1 MPITPV
7 TCPKQPL
14 TRDLDV
20 EVFISRPQTELAT
33 DMTMIALLTP
43 GVTWSDGGNDRVRY
57 YSTLDSLA
65 SDVGVNSAAYWAGA
79 AFFARSERPSKM
91 CVARVF
97 EDPTSATLRGGALT
111 PSRLQSITSGGFDI
125 VVDGESRR
133 VRGLNFAGATTGAQV
148 ASVVSAALSGVI
160 VSYDAARDGLVL
172 ATTMQGDGA
181 ALGYAESPSAASYQV
196 ATLQASGSVDT
207 LAAVDGVAN
216 GSLAVIHNGTEYAV
230 TGMDFSGARTP
241 AAVAEIIEAALVA
254 GGLYGLHVYA
264 GDDTLIFALEG
275 ETGAGFA
282 ASPVSLAGVDLGP
295 RLQLTAAYRPVLRNY
310 LEAAASVP
318 AKLTGGGGLDY
329 GAAGIAKLGTTTL
342 RIGGTPHTV
351 DLSGVTSAETLQ
363 TALRA
368 SATLSA
374 LYIITVTASGITL
387 TATDSTGYITYAA
400 NDETGSALKLSASTA
415 TDLQPVS
422 VPAYATTDAQ
432 DVSSL
437 LALTESL
444 ASSNTVGYTPGG
456 LVSEAAIVAAAARCD
471 GNAIYGW
478 ILDAQYRDTQD
489 QKAFA
494 DWIESRD
501 PAIFVACT
509 NSPQAYNSADSG
521 NIGAYCSQRGYRRTA
536 TIYHN
541 NPQVYPDMSYLACAL
556 SVNYAQSDSAITLKF
571 KQLTGIEPS
580 PLTLTQLE
588 ILQSRNI
595 NAYVFIGN
603 TAREVRE
610 GTQALDT
617 WYTDSLVNLDNFRE
631 ELQVEVYNVFLR
643 SKKVPYTAAGQNMLV
658 SAAAKICARYKRNG
672 VFADRD
678 EESLE
683 NETGFVTHPA
693 TNIQPAPVTGATA
706 SDRAQRLAPPIAI
719 TAYEAGAFHKVTLNI
734 SVFN

>member
-57 YSTLDSLA
+57 YSTMDALA
-65 SDVGVNSAAYWAGA
+65 ADVAVNSAAYWAGQ
-79 AFFARSERPSKM
+79 AFFARSERPSQM

-97 EDPTSATLRGGALT
+97 EAATPATLRGGVLT
-111 PSRLQSITSGGFDI
+111 PSRLSGVTSGGFDI
-125 VVDGESRR
+125 SVNGVDER
-133 VRGLNFAGATTGAQV
+133 VRGLNFAGATTGQQIAAVV
-148 ASVVSAALSGVI
+148 AAALPGVQ
-160 VSYDAARDGLVL
+160 VSYDGARHGLVL
-172 ATTMQGDGA
+172 QTATTGDGA
-181 ALGYAESPSAASYQV
+181 ALGYAVSPPATSYQV
-196 ATLQASGSVDT
+196 ATIQAAAPVDT
-207 LAAVDGVAN
+207 LAAVDGVTN
-216 GSLAVIHNGTEYAV
+216 GALAVIHNGTEYAV
-230 TGMDFSGARTP
+230 TGMDFSGALTP
-241 AAVAEIIEAALVA
+241 GDVAETIEAALIA
-254 GGLYGLHVYA
+254 GGLSGLHVYA
-264 GDDTLIFALEG
+264 GDDTLILAVEG
-275 ETGAGFA
+275 ETGTGFA
-282 ASPVSLAGVDLGP
+282 ASPASLVGTDLGP
-295 RLQLTAAYRPVLRNY
+295 RLQLAAVYSPVLRNY
-310 LEAAASVP
+310 VEATEAVP
-318 AKLTGGGGLDY
+318 AKLTGGSGLDY
-329 GAAGIAKLGTTTL
+329 VAIAALGSASL
-342 RIGGTPHTV
+342 RIGGAAHTL
-351 DLSGVTSAETLQ
+351 DLSGVTDATSLQ
-363 TALRA
+363 AALQA

-374 LYIITVTASGITL
+374 LYTITATADVVTL
-387 TATDSTGYITYAA
+387 TANAGTGYITYAA
-400 NDETGSALKLSASTA
+400 NDATGAALKLSAATA
-415 TDLQPVS
+415 ADLQPVS
-422 VPAYATTDAQ
+422 IPAYTPDAGQ
-432 DVSSL
+432 DVSAL
-437 LALTESL
+437 LALTEAL
-444 ASSNTVGYTPGG
+444 ASSNTIGYTPGG
-456 LVSEAAIVAAAARCD
+456 LVSEAALVAAAAKCD

-478 ILDAQYRDTQD
+478 ILDARYRDTQA
-489 QKAFA
+489 QKDFA
-494 DWIESRD
+494 DWIEGRD

-509 NSPQAYNSADSG
+509 NSPQAYNSADVG
-521 NIGAYCSQRGYRRTA
+521 NIGAYCYQRGYRRTA

-556 SVNYAQSDSAITLKF
+556 SVNYAQPDSAITLKF

-580 PLTLTQLE
+580 PLTATQLE

-595 NAYVFIGN
+595 NSYVYIGN

-643 SKKVPYTAAGQNMLV
+643 TKKVPYTAAGQNMLV
-658 SAAAKICARYKRNG
+658 SAAAKICARYTRNG

-678 EESLE
+678 EESVE

-719 TAYEAGAFHKVTLNI
+719 TAYEAGAFHKITLNI